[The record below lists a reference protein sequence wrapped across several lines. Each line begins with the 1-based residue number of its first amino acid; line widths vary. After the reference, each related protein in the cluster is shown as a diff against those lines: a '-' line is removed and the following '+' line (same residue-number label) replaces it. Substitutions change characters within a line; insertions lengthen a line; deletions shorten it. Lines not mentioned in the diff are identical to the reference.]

1 MKFFFIYVFIL
12 ALLLNT
18 KVQSQSLQTSDSL
31 VEKTI
36 QKVLVSNLPVFLTKN
51 NEGGFFLVKMEISN
65 SDSIPVIQLLNES
78 RSEALQYFKNN
89 FSKKCIFEINDIFI
103 YKENNNTNKKLN
115 DMEKQEAQSVIFT
128 EKQFKYTDE
137 KGGFLQG
144 PGVDF
149 SKDFKIFNM
158 QKSSGEV
165 MSIEK

>member
-1 MKFFFIYVFIL
+1 MKFVFINVFIL

-89 FSKKCIFEINDIFI
+89 FSKKCIKDLFQNG
-103 YKENNNTNKKLN
+103 N
-115 DMEKQEAQSVIFT
+115 VIIIPILF
-128 EKQFKYTDE
+128 YD
-137 KGGFLQG
+137 LSS
-144 PGVDF
+144 DF
-149 SKDFKIFNM
+149 
-158 QKSSGEV
+158 
-165 MSIEK
+165 

>member
-89 FSKKCIFEINDIFI
+89 FSKKCIKDLFQNGNVIIIPILFYDLSSDFGLTKKSANLIDYQLI
-103 YKENNNTNKKLN
+103 KNTVFDTSFGNQNIIQKVLFLRPQKIGI
-115 DMEKQEAQSVIFT
+115 AQPST
-128 EKQFKYTDE
+128 KYE
-137 KGGFLQG
+137 Q
-144 PGVDF
+144 
-149 SKDFKIFNM
+149 
-158 QKSSGEV
+158 
-165 MSIEK
+165 